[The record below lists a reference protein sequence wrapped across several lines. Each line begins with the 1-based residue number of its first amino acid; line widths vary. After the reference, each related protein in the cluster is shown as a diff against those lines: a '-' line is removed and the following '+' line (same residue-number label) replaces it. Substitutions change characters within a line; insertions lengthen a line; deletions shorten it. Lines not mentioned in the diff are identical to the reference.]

1 MFILDDILVKP
12 FTSIL
17 DILHTMAL
25 NELYDTAEIRDE
37 LKENQLLYEVGERSQ
52 AEYEERK
59 QELELQLEMAEQ
71 IKSQMGDRIE
81 VKG

>member
-25 NELYDTAEIRDE
+25 NELYDTAAIRDD
-37 LKENQLLYEVGERSQ
+37 LKENQLLYEVGERSK
-52 AEYEERK
+52 AEYEEKK
-59 QELELQLEMAEQ
+59 QDLEFQLEMAEEISQ
-71 IKSQMGDRIE
+71 QMGKNIE
-81 VKG
+81 VKR